1 VILPYGAVHKMSC
14 GVPQG
19 SVLGSILWNLF
30 YNKVLK
36 ENRLK
41 NVQLIAYADDLA
53 IITTAKTKSDLEIHT
68 ELVVTETASVLQNL
82 GLDGVT

>member
-1 VILPYGAVHKMSC
+1 MSC
-14 GVPQG
+14 GVSQG
-19 SVLGSILWNLF
+19 SVLGPILWNLF

-53 IITTAKTKSDLEIHT
+53 IITAKTKSDLEIHT

-82 GLDGVT
+82 GLEGVT